1 MNFVYFWP
9 FGGVSL
15 RRAKTSF
22 SFNLTHSL
30 KIENLRKIVKN
41 DPDFRLS
48 ARLLY
53 FFSCFTQGM
62 CLSEHVIFKFFDH
75 VTRLESVLTVVHRAR
90 RLLQVGIWH
99 IHSSIEIEIEFE
111 LILDDETMDHLILN
125 YKIVA
130 ILRRH
135 CPVDTIIV
143 ILPKLEFSKTWWG

>member
-1 MNFVYFWP
+1 MIFFRFWIFSKQYLKSLPSFFHLTQKFSRSIRCFMNFVYFWP

-62 CLSEHVIFKFFDH
+62 CLSDHVIFKIFHH
-75 VTRLESVLTVVHRAR
+75 VTCFRYVQIS
-90 RLLQVGIWH
+90 
-99 IHSSIEIEIEFE
+99 
-111 LILDDETMDHLILN
+111 
-125 YKIVA
+125 
-130 ILRRH
+130 
-135 CPVDTIIV
+135 
-143 ILPKLEFSKTWWG
+143 LEFLPLCIGQDVCCRSEFDITIQVMK